1 MSPKVELGHWQH
13 PRPMCCL
20 WLCLR
25 HLLPASSIVAA
36 TSGVALAAWP
46 LAPLLHCCLQ
56 PLWLLQ
62 HPTVALARARVLL
75 LVQGKL
81 LRCLRDL
88 WLMRHP
94 VVVLVGAPVLL
105 LAQGWW
111 GLC

>member
-1 MSPKVELGHWQH
+1 
-13 PRPMCCL
+13 MCCL
-20 WLCLR
+20 WLCLW
-25 HLLPASSIVAA
+25 LVLPASRCAANARVAM
-36 TSGVALAAWP
+36 AARP
-46 LAPLLHCCLQ
+46 LASLLHCCLQ

-62 HPTVALARARVLL
+62 HPTVVLARARVLL